1 MLTEHTYQNLPE
13 NWDSK
18 IKECCDKENPDD
30 PRGCDCCYDDW
41 VEELK
46 DVKVKYSAAEEK
58 VNQLKKELSLITD
71 RRDKLKKWYD
81 ELTIA
86 NELARKI
93 CHDLEV
99 LLCQAGKVG
108 TNTYLTVK
116 AIRKL
121 YCMVR
126 DFYMQIDKIKTIFD
140 KLMNCI
146 KCLNNPAL
154 APGQGIMKCLEEY
167 GKKLDVVIATRNDL
181 IKMLMEAIRIACR
194 INKNIEPEF
203 GLSTV
208 ITEWKDAFHCEIE
221 CDTTGGSSGGSG
233 NQGQTAKYQSKE
245 ASQQPQQQQQQQTQ
259 EEASCLGNCDL
270 IPIFS
275 FPICKDP
282 YYACVN
288 DQYNK
293 DKTKA
298 EELAKEVLEESKKK
312 ESLLACKTSLEA
324 AIKEVDPKV
333 ICKA

>member
-18 IKECCDKENPDD
+18 IKECCDKEDPDNPS
-30 PRGCDCCYDDW
+30 GCDCCYDDW
-41 VEELK
+41 VKELK
-46 DVKVKYSAAEEK
+46 EVKVKYSAAEEK
-58 VNQLKKELSLITD
+58 VNQLKKELSLVTD

-140 KLMNCI
+140 KLMNCV

-167 GKKLDVVIATRNDL
+167 GKKLDVLIATRNDL
-181 IKMLMEAIRIACR
+181 IKMLMDAIKIACR
-194 INKNIEPEF
+194 INKNIEPDF

-208 ITEWKDAFHCEIE
+208 ITEWRDALHCEIP
-221 CDTTGGSSGGSG
+221 CDDTPVDCNDNNK
-233 NQGQTAKYQSKE
+233 NQGQKGQTSKG
-245 ASQQPQQQQQQQTQ
+245 ATMQAQQQQQPQDET
-259 EEASCLGNCDL
+259 SCLGVCDL
-270 IPIFS
+270 IPFFQ

-282 YYACVN
+282 YYACVD
-288 DQYNK
+288 DQYKK
-293 DKTKA
+293 DKKKA
-298 EELAKEVLEESKKK
+298 DDLAKEVLEESKKK

>member
-18 IKECCDKENPDD
+18 IKECCDKEDPDNPS
-30 PRGCDCCYDDW
+30 GCDCCYDDW
-41 VEELK
+41 VQELK
-46 DVKVKYSAAEEK
+46 SVKVKYSAAEEK
-58 VNQLKKELSLITD
+58 VNQLKKELSLVAD

-99 LLCQAGKVG
+99 LWCQAGKVG

-126 DFYMQIDKIKTIFD
+126 DFYMQIDKIKIIFD
-140 KLMNCI
+140 KLMNCV

-154 APGQGIMKCLEEY
+154 APGQGVMKCLEDY
-167 GKKLDVVIATRNDL
+167 GKKLDVLIATRNDL
-181 IKMLMEAIRIACR
+181 IKMLMDAIKIACR
-194 INKNIEPEF
+194 INKNIEPDF

-208 ITEWKDAFHCEIE
+208 ITEWRDAIHCEIP
-221 CDTTGGSSGGSG
+221 CDDTPVDCNDNLK
-233 NQGQTAKYQSKE
+233 NQGQKSQSKG
-245 ASQQPQQQQQQQTQ
+245 ATMQPPQQQQQQQQDET
-259 EEASCLGNCDL
+259 SCLGVCDL
-270 IPIFS
+270 IPIFQ

-282 YYACVN
+282 YYACVD
-288 DQYNK
+288 DQYKK
-293 DKTKA
+293 DKKRA
-298 EELAKEVLEESKKK
+298 DDLAKEVLDESKKK

-333 ICKA
+333 ICKS

>member
-18 IKECCDKENPDD
+18 IKECCDKEDPDNPS
-30 PRGCDCCYDDW
+30 GCDCCYDDW
-41 VEELK
+41 VKELK
-46 DVKVKYSAAEEK
+46 DVKGKYSAAEEK
-58 VNQLKKELSLITD
+58 VNQLKKELSLVTD

-140 KLMNCI
+140 KLMNCV

-154 APGQGIMKCLEEY
+154 APGQGIIKCLEEY
-167 GKKLDVVIATRNDL
+167 GKKLDVLIATRNDL
-181 IKMLMEAIRIACR
+181 IKMLMDAIKIACR
-194 INKNIEPEF
+194 INKNIEPDF
-203 GLSTV
+203 GFSTV
-208 ITEWKDAFHCEIE
+208 ITEWRDALHCEIA
-221 CDTTGGSSGGSG
+221 CDDTPVDCNDNNKNTGQKSM
-233 NQGQTAKYQSKE
+233 SKG
-245 ASQQPQQQQQQQTQ
+245 ASMQPQQQQQQQQQDET
-259 EEASCLGNCDL
+259 SCLGVCDL
-270 IPIFS
+270 IPILQ

-282 YYACVN
+282 YYACVD
-288 DQYNK
+288 DQYKK
-293 DKTKA
+293 DKKRA
-298 EELAKEVLEESKKK
+298 DDLAKEVLEESKKK

>member
-1 MLTEHTYQNLPE
+1 MLTEHTYQKLPE

-46 DVKVKYSAAEEK
+46 EVKVKYSAVEEK
-58 VNQLKKELSLITD
+58 LNQLKKELSLVSE

-126 DFYMQIDKIKTIFD
+126 DFYMQIDKIKTIYD

-181 IKMLMEAIRIACR
+181 IKMLMEVIKIACR
-194 INKNIEPEF
+194 INKNIEQDF

-208 ITEWKDAFHCEIE
+208 ITEWKDAFHCEIA
-221 CDTTGGSSGGSG
+221 CDDTTGGSS
-233 NQGQTAKYQSKE
+233 NQGQAQKYQSKG
-245 ASQQPQQQQQQQTQ
+245 ASQQPQQQQPQQQ
-259 EEASCLGNCDL
+259 EETSCLGVCDL
-270 IPIFS
+270 IPMLN

-282 YYACVN
+282 YYACV
-288 DQYNK
+288 DEQYKK
-293 DKTKA
+293 DKAKA

-312 ESLLACKTSLEA
+312 ESLLACKTSHEA

>member
-13 NWDSK
+13 NWDST

-46 DVKVKYSAAEEK
+46 EVKGKYSATEEK
-58 VNQLKKELSLITD
+58 VNQLKKELSLIIE
-71 RRDKLKKWYD
+71 RRDKLKKWFD

-93 CHDLEV
+93 CHHLDV
-99 LLCQAGKVG
+99 LLCQADKVG
-108 TNTYLTVK
+108 KNTYLTVK
-116 AIRKL
+116 AIRTL

-140 KLMNCI
+140 RLMNCI
-146 KCLNNPAL
+146 KCLNNPSL

-167 GKKLDVVIATRNDL
+167 GKKLDVLIATRNDL
-181 IKMLMEAIRIACR
+181 IKMLMEAIKIACR
-194 INKNIEPEF
+194 INKNIEPDF
-203 GLSTV
+203 GISTV
-208 ITEWKDAFHCEIE
+208 ITEWQDAFNCEIA
-221 CDTTGGSSGGSG
+221 CDDTSGGSTDKG
-233 NQGQTAKYQSKE
+233 QGPKYLSKGAPQQS
-245 ASQQPQQQQQQQTQ
+245 QQQQQQQPQ
-259 EEASCLGNCDL
+259 EETSCLGVCEL
-270 IPIFS
+270 EPMLQ
-275 FPICKDP
+275 FPICNDP
-282 YYACVN
+282 YYACVE
-288 DQYNK
+288 DQYKK
-293 DKTKA
+293 DKAKA
-298 EELAKEVLEESKKK
+298 DQLTTEVLEESKKK

>member
-1 MLTEHTYQNLPE
+1 MLTEHTYQILPE
-13 NWDSK
+13 NWDSN

-41 VEELK
+41 VKELK
-46 DVKVKYSAAEEK
+46 DVKGRYSAVEEK
-58 VNQLKKELSLITD
+58 LSQLKKELSLVTE

-81 ELTIA
+81 ELTTA
-86 NELARKI
+86 NDLARKI
-93 CHDLEV
+93 CHQLEV
-99 LLCQAGKVG
+99 LLTQAGKVG

-140 KLMNCI
+140 RLMNCI

-181 IKMLMEAIRIACR
+181 IKMLMEVIKIACR
-194 INKNIEPEF
+194 INKNIEQDF

-208 ITEWKDAFHCEIE
+208 ITEWKDAFNCEIP
-221 CDTTGGSSGGSG
+221 CGDTTGSSNDKG
-233 NQGQTAKYQSKE
+233 QGQKYQSKGV
-245 ASQQPQQQQQQQTQ
+245 SQQPQQQQQQQQQ
-259 EEASCLGNCDL
+259 ETSCLGACDL
-270 IPIFS
+270 EPIFN
-275 FPICKDP
+275 FPICNDP
-282 YYACVN
+282 YYACV
-288 DQYNK
+288 DEQYKK
-293 DKTKA
+293 DKARA
-298 EELAKEVLEESKKK
+298 EELATEVLEESKKK
-312 ESLLACKTSLEA
+312 EALLACKTSLEA